1 MDHMVFW
8 VKNPGPR
15 APGNQN
21 KDQKKGRGN
30 PGARRTAIPRQRR
43 PKNEAHVDELAG
55 GENPWVKIV
64 SV

>member
-21 KDQKKGRGN
+21 KDQTIGGGIPG
-30 PGARRTAIPRQRR
+30 PGAQGFQDNGVRKTRHTLT
-43 PKNEAHVDELAG
+43 NWLAVKG
-55 GENPWVKIV
+55 PWVKIV